1 MNSIMQNYKSAIA
14 VLSKRPI
21 ILWGLTLLCNF
32 LITLAGILGAI
43 PIISLPITFAFE
55 ASLSM
60 LYLKGL
66 RGNAVDSKDLFTGFS
81 NFKRI
86 AGGMAWMYLWILLWG
101 LIPIVGIVFAV
112 IKTYSYRFTPYI
124 LMTRPEVHAM
134 DAIKESM
141 KMTKGIRGK
150 MFWADAFLYIGYGV
164 CSLILGL
171 FAAIP
176 YIGVLFGIILFVFV
190 LLYLAVSQI
199 FLGLVTASFY
209 ENACKAPAPNP
220 NPGYGYQQYQQG
232 QPYQQPYQQA
242 QTYQQPYRPDNGM
255 GGANNAPVNNAP
267 TNNAPTNNAP
277 VNNAPVNDAPVN
289 NAPTNNAPDNGANN
303 GAQ

>member
-1 MNSIMQNYKSAIA
+1 MFMNSIMQNYKSAIA

-32 LITLAGILGAI
+32 LITLAGIFGAI

-66 RGNAVDSKDLFTGFS
+66 RGNSVDSKDLFTGFS

-101 LIPIVGIVFAV
+101 LIPIVGIVFAI

-232 QPYQQPYQQA
+232 QPYQQPYQQQA

-267 TNNAPTNNAP
+267 TNNAPVNDAP
-277 VNNAPVNDAPVN
+277 VNNAPVN
-289 NAPTNNAPDNGANN
+289 NAPTNNAPDNGTNN

>member
-1 MNSIMQNYKSAIA
+1 MKKFIALCLLAFNIAASA
-14 VLSKRPI
+14 
-21 ILWGLTLLCNF
+21 
-32 LITLAGILGAI
+32 LA
-43 PIISLPITFAFE
+43 
-55 ASLSM
+55 
-60 LYLKGL
+60 
-66 RGNAVDSKDLFTGFS
+66 
-81 NFKRI
+81 
-86 AGGMAWMYLWILLWG
+86 
-101 LIPIVGIVFAV
+101 
-112 IKTYSYRFTPYI
+112 
-124 LMTRPEVHAM
+124 
-134 DAIKESM
+134 
-141 KMTKGIRGK
+141 
-150 MFWADAFLYIGYGV
+150 
-164 CSLILGL
+164 
-171 FAAIP
+171 AAIP

-277 VNNAPVNDAPVN
+277 VNNGPVN

>member
-1 MNSIMQNYKSAIA
+1 MFMNSIMQNYKSAIA

-32 LITLAGILGAI
+32 LITLAGIFGAI

-66 RGNAVDSKDLFTGFS
+66 RGNSVDSKDLFTGFS

-101 LIPIVGIVFAV
+101 LIPIVGIVFAI

-232 QPYQQPYQQA
+232 QPYQQPYQQQA

-267 TNNAPTNNAP
+267 
-277 VNNAPVNDAPVN
+277 VNNAPVNDAPVNNAPVN